1 MFEDYYNYDGD
12 EDQKDEPM
20 SSIEWFDLRSRR
32 KRQISEVQKKESSVI
47 YTVCVGWAQK
57 TVSLCISI
65 IDLLYK
71 YSAELWLFVWSLWNQ
86 LFFSFLSS
94 HSMKKK
100 NTVGMVMVEVSLLS
114 GLIPNTKD
122 LEHVHMLFLTIQKK
136 NLTLSNLCTPWYFQ
150 NFFLLFNYTVNN
162 MLF

>member
-86 LFFSFLSS
+86 LFFFVSVFTQHEKEEYCWHGHGGSLTSKRTDTKHQGFGTCAYAFFNNS
-94 HSMKKK
+94 KKK
-100 NTVGMVMVEVSLLS
+100 SNSVIISVLHDISRTSFYY
-114 GLIPNTKD
+114 LII
-122 LEHVHMLFLTIQKK
+122 L
-136 NLTLSNLCTPWYFQ
+136 
-150 NFFLLFNYTVNN
+150 
-162 MLF
+162 